1 MSYTST
7 RSAVLD
13 RLRAI
18 RDIADRLI
26 ALVERTPLESAVR
39 PEGLAVAEGILD
51 RLHAQLVGAGGAIGD
66 ADFVIHAHA
75 REVERA
81 AEESAA

>member
-7 RSAVLD
+7 RAAVLD

-18 RDIADRLI
+18 HAISGRLI

-51 RLHAQLVGAGGAIGD
+51 RLHAQLVGSVAAIGD
-66 ADFVIHAHA
+66 ADFVIHSIA
-75 REVERA
+75 REVEREA
-81 AEESAA
+81 GRV